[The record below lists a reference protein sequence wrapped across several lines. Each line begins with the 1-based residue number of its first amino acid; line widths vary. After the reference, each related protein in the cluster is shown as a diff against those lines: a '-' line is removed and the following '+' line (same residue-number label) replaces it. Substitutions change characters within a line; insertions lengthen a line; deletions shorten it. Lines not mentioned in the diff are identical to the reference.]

1 MAEVTHLPADCS
13 TDDLI
18 EILERDGAAIV
29 DGFVD
34 DSWLSDFNAAVQTSI
49 DNYTPYDYGEPEAM
63 EFLGHQTVRLNG
75 LTSKASSYIDL
86 ISDQRL
92 LSVMD
97 HFLAP
102 NCGQYRLNSSEI
114 IEIHGGESAQELH
127 WDDMIW
133 PAHYWAPDR
142 LLQFNVMIAGTDFT
156 ATNGATQVVPGSHRW
171 DLSKREA
178 KPDEIALATMRA
190 GSAVFI
196 PGKTLHGGGTNTD
209 GSRRRAIVA
218 SYVLGW
224 LRTQENHFL
233 HTTVE
238 QAQGWPERVRQL
250 LGYDLYA
257 HYDENMEAGPL
268 GYYEY
273 GSPAELFKSDKAKTS
288 EAS

>member
-1 MAEVTHLPADCS
+1 MVEVTHLPSDCS

-18 EILERDGAAIV
+18 EVLERDGAAIV

-34 DSWLSDFNAAVQTSI
+34 QAWLQDFNTAVQTSI
-49 DNYTPYDYGEPEAM
+49 DSYTPYDYGEPEAM

-75 LTSKASSYIDL
+75 LISKAPGYIDL
-86 ISDQRL
+86 ITDDRL
-92 LSVMD
+92 LTVMD

-114 IEIHGGESAQELH
+114 IEIHGGETAQVLH
-127 WDDMIW
+127 WDDVIW
-133 PAHYWAPDR
+133 PAHFWAPDR
-142 LLQFNVMIAGTDFT
+142 LLQFNVMVAATDFT
-156 ATNGATQVVPGSHRW
+156 ESNGATQVVPGSHKW
-171 DLSKREA
+171 NLAEREA
-178 KPDEIALATMRA
+178 KSEEIALATMSA

-238 QAQGWPERVRQL
+238 QARTWPERVRQL

-257 HYDENMEAGPL
+257 HYDENIEGGPL

-273 GSPAELFKSDKAKTS
+273 GSPAALFET
-288 EAS
+288 EPT